1 MKKID
6 NIKKIIDDLILNYKQ
21 DAQLSII
28 EFSSKLL
35 AYITT
40 LIIFILIISSSI
52 IFFSF
57 SLALYLNEI
66 LDSSFLGFTIIGIS
80 LILLLIILK
89 LITDKRKQPL
99 FVNVFIKIFVK
110 LFFNKNKEGHN

>member
-1 MKKID
+1 MKKIEK
-6 NIKKIIDDLILNYKQ
+6 IRLIIDDLILNYKQ

-40 LIIFILIISSSI
+40 LIIFITIISSSI
-52 IFFSF
+52 IFFSI

-66 LDSSFLGFTIIGIS
+66 LSSSFLGFAVIGFF
-80 LILLLIILK
+80 LILSFIILK
-89 LITDKRKQPL
+89 ITIDVRKQPL
-99 FVNVFIKIFVK
+99 FIDVFIKIFVK
-110 LFFNKNKEGHN
+110 LFFTNKNKVE